1 MKKKKVTVVLSLGA
15 AALLL
20 IGGISVYAHQTSD
33 SGESETVYKE
43 TTAEYGTLTVGI
55 TESGSVT
62 IGSISQ
68 DMDEDISTSSNSG
81 SSQTSGTQTTGTS
94 TNNSSV
100 VLEVEEVYVSVGQQ
114 VKAGDAL
121 LKLTDESIEKYRKKL
136 KEAVTEASADYN
148 SAALSS
154 AKEKVSANYSYNL
167 SVAEGSV
174 AQEEYE
180 ATISELQDA
189 VDEAQ
194 EAVDESQALLTYY
207 QEMID
212 SGMDLSESL
221 ADEQENYDK
230 LYNKLKAAK
239 SAYTTKSVEAEK
251 KYKEAM
257 LSYENADSQYS
268 ADVTG
273 VDVSVDTAQ
282 DTLTDAKE
290 ALSEFEIFVGDG
302 TIYSDYDGTIMSV
315 GYEAGDDLSTSTS
328 IVTFADT
335 DAVTMTVSVSEEDI
349 SEIAI
354 GDEVMIELNAYEDQT
369 FSGEVESI
377 DTSVSSGSSTVSYNV
392 TVKINGDVDGI
403 YTDMTGNVTFIEKQV
418 ADQFK
423 NLNAGAIDI
432 SYDGG
437 DKNRGGNQSSD
448 DSSDSGM
455 MMMPS
460 GSGAPSGSSSSGGS
474 GASGGPSGGFTG
486 GGDSS
491 GGGPSGGPGGGNGGD
506 GGGMPGDMG
515 GFFGGGSDMED
526 RMNQENI
533 TLDED
538 DVDDIET
545 FVSGISAATISYMTR
560 STVDGGDLDEAQT
573 YSIAGVKDSY
583 AAISNLSLAV
593 GDFITESDD
602 ENKEKVCVLGASIA
616 EEIFGS
622 AIDAYGS
629 VIYIDD
635 RSYVV
640 NGVLSSMGTVAS
652 GISPDDSVFIP
663 YATGVKYLVGTNVS
677 PTITVI
683 AEDVS
688 NVSGVTEEITEV
700 LATSYPNAE
709 FTFEDAG
716 SKMEAASASNEI
728 LTMLLMAMAAIVF
741 VVGGIGIMNVLFV
754 SVKERTNEIGILKAI
769 GCSQRNILF
778 EFLAEA
784 AAISLIGGV
793 LGIVSSLLV
802 TPVAQYLGVRV
813 ELTPAAFLI
822 ALLFALITG
831 TLFGFYPAY
840 KASKLVPVE
849 ALGAE

>member
-68 DMDEDISTSSNSG
+68 DMAEDISTSSNSG

-100 VLEVEEVYVSVGQQ
+100 ALEVEEVYVSVGQQ

-136 KEAVTEASADYN
+136 QEAVTEASADYN

-154 AKEKVSANYSYNL
+154 AKEKVSASYSYNL

-273 VDVSVDTAQ
+273 VDVSVDT
-282 DTLTDAKE
+282 LTDAKE
-290 ALSEFEIFVGDG
+290 ALSEFEAFVGDG

-315 GYEAGDDLSTSTS
+315 GYEAGDDLSASTS

-418 ADQFK
+418 ADVVYVSNK
-423 NLNAGAIDI
+423 AII
-432 SYDGG
+432 NEGTVSYV
-437 DKNRGGNQSSD
+437 K
-448 DSSDSGM
+448 
-455 MMMPS
+455 
-460 GSGAPSGSSSSGGS
+460 
-474 GASGGPSGGFTG
+474 
-486 GGDSS
+486 
-491 GGGPSGGPGGGNGGD
+491 
-506 GGGMPGDMG
+506 
-515 GFFGGGSDMED
+515 
-526 RMNQENI
+526 
-533 TLDED
+533 
-538 DVDDIET
+538 
-545 FVSGISAATISYMTR
+545 
-560 STVDGGDLDEAQT
+560 
-573 YSIAGVKDSY
+573 VKDSDGT
-583 AAISNLSLAV
+583 IEKKEV
-593 GDFITESDD
+593 TTGFSD
-602 ENKEKVCVLGASIA
+602 G
-616 EEIFGS
+616 
-622 AIDAYGS
+622 
-629 VIYIDD
+629 
-635 RSYVV
+635 V
-640 NGVLSSMGTVAS
+640 NV
-652 GISPDDSVFIP
+652 
-663 YATGVKYLVGTNVS
+663 
-677 PTITVI
+677 
-683 AEDVS
+683 
-688 NVSGVTEEITEV
+688 EITEGLSEGETV
-700 LATSYPNAE
+700 LIE
-709 FTFEDAG
+709 
-716 SKMEAASASNEI
+716 
-728 LTMLLMAMAAIVF
+728 
-741 VVGGIGIMNVLFV
+741 
-754 SVKERTNEIGILKAI
+754 
-769 GCSQRNILF
+769 SQ
-778 EFLAEA
+778 
-784 AAISLIGGV
+784 
-793 LGIVSSLLV
+793 V
-802 TPVAQYLGVRV
+802 TG
-813 ELTPAAFLI
+813 E
-822 ALLFALITG
+822 
-831 TLFGFYPAY
+831 
-840 KASKLVPVE
+840 
-849 ALGAE
+849 

>member
-1 MKKKKVTVVLSLGA
+1 MKPSELLRLVWINITQNKFKTIMTSIGIIVGA
-15 AALLL
+15 A
-20 IGGISVYAHQTSD
+20 
-33 SGESETVYKE
+33 
-43 TTAEYGTLTVGI
+43 
-55 TESGSVT
+55 T
-62 IGSISQ
+62 IV
-68 DMDEDISTSSNSG
+68 M
-81 SSQTSGTQTTGTS
+81 
-94 TNNSSV
+94 V
-100 VLEVEEVYVSVGQQ
+100 
-114 VKAGDAL
+114 
-121 LKLTDESIEKYRKKL
+121 
-136 KEAVTEASADYN
+136 
-148 SAALSS
+148 
-154 AKEKVSANYSYNL
+154 
-167 SVAEGSV
+167 
-174 AQEEYE
+174 
-180 ATISELQDA
+180 
-189 VDEAQ
+189 
-194 EAVDESQALLTYY
+194 
-207 QEMID
+207 
-212 SGMDLSESL
+212 
-221 ADEQENYDK
+221 
-230 LYNKLKAAK
+230 
-239 SAYTTKSVEAEK
+239 
-251 KYKEAM
+251 
-257 LSYENADSQYS
+257 
-268 ADVTG
+268 
-273 VDVSVDTAQ
+273 
-282 DTLTDAKE
+282 
-290 ALSEFEIFVGDG
+290 
-302 TIYSDYDGTIMSV
+302 
-315 GYEAGDDLSTSTS
+315 
-328 IVTFADT
+328 
-335 DAVTMTVSVSEEDI
+335 
-349 SEIAI
+349 IAI
-354 GDEVMIELNAYEDQT
+354 GKGGQED
-369 FSGEVESI
+369 
-377 DTSVSSGSSTVSYNV
+377 
-392 TVKINGDVDGI
+392 
-403 YTDMTGNVTFIEKQV
+403 V

-545 FVSGISAATISYMTR
+545 FVSGISAAYTTR
-560 STVDGGDLDEAQT
+560 SAVDGGDLDEAQT
-573 YSIAGVKDSY
+573 YSIAGVRDNY

-602 ENKEKVCVLGASIA
+602 ENKEKVCVLGASVA

-709 FTFEDAG
+709 ITFEDAG

-793 LGIVSSLLV
+793 LGIVASLLV